1 MFRWLHISDIHYR
14 FNNYETKIVRSKF
27 IRKIKEKG
35 KGYYKYLFI
44 SGDLLLKYEN
54 NGDFKYVEKFL
65 DDLLDISGINKENI
79 FLVPGNH
86 DLKRDNDTDYD
97 IDLITEDSIK
107 CKWIFRGVILCREL
121 KDIK

>member
-1 MFRWLHISDIHYR
+1 M
-14 FNNYETKIVRSKF
+14 
-27 IRKIKEKG
+27 
-35 KGYYKYLFI
+35 
-44 SGDLLLKYEN
+44 LKYEN
-54 NGDFKYVEKFL
+54 NGDFKDVEKFL

-97 IDLITEDSIK
+97 IDLITKDSIK
-107 CKWIFRGVILCREL
+107 CKWVFRGVILCREL